1 MSPRNGLGRQTG
13 RSSKTQNK
21 SGSRRRSRKSSAG
34 WVRWWPVIAGVV
46 IAPLA
51 VRAMD
56 YLTFVGPWYARA
68 LAPWTF
74 LLQGR
79 SLGFPAGWGDHI
91 SEGVLYAQ
99 FPVYGLLLML
109 LHRRLGWLTSFGLL
123 LALHL
128 MAYGALFLI
137 VTS

>member
-1 MSPRNGLGRQTG
+1 MSPRTG
-13 RSSKTQNK
+13 SGKQANRSSKTNNR
-21 SGSRRRSRKSSAG
+21 SGSRSRSRKSSAG
-34 WVRWWPVIAGVV
+34 WVRWWPLFLGIV

-79 SLGFPAGWGDHI
+79 SLGLPVGWGDHVG
-91 SEGVLYAQ
+91 EAVLFAQ
-99 FPVYGLLLML
+99 FPLYGLLLVL
-109 LHRRLGWLTSFGLL
+109 LHRRLSWVTSFGLL

-137 VTS
+137 TTS

>member
-1 MSPRNGLGRQTG
+1 MSPRNGPGTQAS
-13 RSSKTQNK
+13 RSSKSKNK
-21 SGSRRRSRKSSAG
+21 SGSRSRSRKSSAG
-34 WVRWWPVIAGVV
+34 WVRWWPVFVGIL
-46 IAPLA
+46 IAPFA

-56 YLTFVGPWYARA
+56 YLTFMGPWYARA

-79 SLGFPAGWGDHI
+79 SLGLPAGWGDHVV
-91 SEGVLYAQ
+91 EGVLYAQ
-99 FPVYGLLLML
+99 FPVYGLLLVL
-109 LHRRLGWLTSFGLL
+109 LHRRLRWLTSIGLL